1 MWKIMLALVC
11 IAVGLFMAVK
21 PDIYWEIT
29 DSRKSKDADGPS
41 EQYRRRVRGA
51 GIILAAV
58 MAVLLVL
65 LLCGVIA

>member
-29 DSRKSKDADGPS
+29 ESWKSKGADGPTD
-41 EQYRRRVRGA
+41 QYRRRSRGA
-51 GIILAAV
+51 GIFLTAA
-58 MAVLLVL
+58 MAL
-65 LLCGVIA
+65 LLILLFCGVIA